1 MSTALA
7 CPVSHRERLAARK
20 MEYILHKKQPTH
32 RDPNSTLMASSAIK
46 VAIGLI
52 LIVAILATVGKLI
65 EEWVTV
71 LWLVSLGG
79 RFWGAVSVG
88 IICVAFTAWAGLS
101 TYAMTER
108 ERPTA
113 SDASQRKAVLLR
125 WLIATQI
132 AGTAIFIVAYIALS
146 GSYDSFSELN
156 TYQQISVVAMR
167 VTLVIMVALVF
178 CVLCSIDD
186 GDD

>member
-1 MSTALA
+1 MT
-7 CPVSHRERLAARK
+7 
-20 MEYILHKKQPTH
+20 
-32 RDPNSTLMASSAIK
+32 SSAIK

-52 LIVAILATVGKLI
+52 LVVAVLATVGKLI
-65 EEWVTV
+65 EEWATV

-113 SDASQRKAVLLR
+113 SDVSQRKAVLLR

-167 VTLVIMVALVF
+167 VTLVVMVALVF

-186 GDD
+186 GED